1 MSKSS
6 VAPRVGERA
15 RRRGEASPTPST
27 RELVVD
33 DRFAEVLAKD
43 LGIKPTTAR
52 TAFSGEPKVR
62 AIRVSEWALR
72 HQPDSPEKRAKMVL
86 AWARKRGAGAFRA
99 DDHQDESLNGV
110 LDGEDERFTRLAEA
124 LARMWVEHPASLAEA
139 IRALEQAR
147 NGNGS

>member
-1 MSKSS
+1 MDE
-6 VAPRVGERA
+6 VRIARRVDERA
-15 RRRGEASPTPST
+15 RKVGEASPPST

-33 DRFAEVLAKD
+33 DRFAEVLAED

-52 TAFSGEPKVR
+52 TAFIGEPKVR

-86 AWARKRGAGAFRA
+86 AWARKRKAGAFRE
-99 DDHQDESLNGV
+99 DDQDETLNGV
-110 LDGEDERFTRLAEA
+110 LEQEGERFERLAEA

-147 NGNGS
+147 SGNGP